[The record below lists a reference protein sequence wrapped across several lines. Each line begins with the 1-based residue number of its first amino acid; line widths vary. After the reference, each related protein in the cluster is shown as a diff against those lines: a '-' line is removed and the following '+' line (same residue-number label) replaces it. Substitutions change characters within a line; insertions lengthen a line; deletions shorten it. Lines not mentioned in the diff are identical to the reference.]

1 MLVQRPHRVEER
13 AAAAR
18 GEGRHVDD
26 AGGDEEL
33 PENVDA
39 RGVEIFFARYFL
51 DLGAFGPHLAR
62 VLDARPGKVR
72 DDTMRRPVVIPVRLR
87 HEEVARRSQRP
98 RVREE
103 DSRAVVQAFEPSF
116 LAARDL

>member
-1 MLVQRPHRVEER
+1 MYNPYSSAVLVQRPHRVEESR

-33 PENVDA
+33 PEGVDA

-62 VLDARPGKVR
+62 VLGTAPA
-72 DDTMRRPVVIPVRLR
+72 P
-87 HEEVARRSQRP
+87 
-98 RVREE
+98 
-103 DSRAVVQAFEPSF
+103 AFASVL
-116 LAARDL
+116 LAASIE